1 MAGITGS
8 ITNSSAGYT
17 ISTVCP
23 VDWALAYGDPPSV
36 GFVRKSGGGSTIT
49 ITDGASSAYT
59 TTDYYHPAAV
69 TWTGGDPVSSGTE
82 SWSFTSTNGARVV
95 FPADTTERV
104 VRIYWGTYYDG
115 TSPAIDVTATLSD
128 SSAGPWEPSNH
139 SVPSGSDGAG
149 YIEITYSAGSASQ
162 TLTVTIAGVDAGS
175 TALTRLQ
182 SAGTISSTELAS
194 QDQEGFRFGVDDDT
208 ESAHTWAA
216 AQDANLTAPLD
227 TNTLLRVL
235 VDATDDPGATA
246 YTLRY
251 QKGGSGGYVAVPV
264 GASSAVTPPQVTSAT
279 VQSIT
284 TANASWALTNGRP
297 AASAGDM
304 IVAVVA
310 WDDSTTVSSVTP
322 PAGPNSE
329 SAVSIAGPIA
339 SASTEMRMQAWYW
352 IATGSW
358 TLGNWTYT
366 PAASETCRQAAFVIP
381 AGQFNAAD
389 PIGWANTSASAG
401 TAESTLNSPTGT
413 AEADD
418 GNGRLFI
425 AYGSDADAITAPAS
439 GTTTVDNGTT
449 GGVGLCIVSR
459 NTVVANSE
467 TITAISATITSD
479 SWAALGFVVKPGT
492 VSNELYISASAN
504 ITAGGEATTA
514 RLTAPSGKTTS
525 DFVTG
530 RRWDDE
536 NGTDTIDITADD
548 YTELEWCLKAV
559 SPAED
564 DDYYEFRV
572 YAGVSAL
579 DTYTVTPKWTIGS
592 GAASAAL
599 TGASSETSV
608 GTLGLEHALAVTGA
622 EVASAVGTL
631 TAAAAYSVAL
641 TGAEVATAV
650 GTLTPDLSTIVALT
664 GVESTAAIGTVT
676 VERSAVLAGNEVET
690 AAGTLTP
697 DLATLVELTGVE
709 SGTAVGT
716 VAPVRTVAVSGL
728 QAEVSA
734 GSVLSAPAVDL
745 VGVEIEA
752 SLGTLYVE
760 NEITGGGEFP
770 GALEGQIV
778 TTAVGTLAVVQVVGL
793 SGAESTAATG
803 TITGATAVALTGI
816 EVETAA
822 GTLTPDLAQLVALT
836 GVEAT
841 ATAGG
846 VAVAQTVALAGAE
859 VSVAAGTLTPEL
871 ATIVAL
877 TGNEATS
884 AAGTVAPGSS
894 VALSVDEVTAS
905 AGAVVPLS
913 EGAVGLSG
921 HAVTTAV
928 GTLAVESTVAISGA
942 EVATAAGTLGVVV
955 GEDVSLE
962 LVGVEST
969 IAVGSFGPSL
979 SAGLTGAESTTDI
992 GVPGGYV
999 DLGLTGIE
1007 VQGLVGQLGIEG
1019 TDLVPLVGVSV
1030 AASVGVLSAWVSAGA
1045 GARLRNGRDI
1055 QRQESGRPRQTSG
1068 SRPKQSG

>member
-1 MAGITGS
+1 MAGISGS

-49 ITDGASSAYT
+49 ITDGASAAYT

-128 SSAGPWEPSNH
+128 ASAGPWEPSNH
-139 SVPSGSDGAG
+139 SVPSSSDGAG

-182 SAGTISSTELAS
+182 AAGTISSTELATL
-194 QDQEGFRFGVDDDT
+194 DQEGFRWGVDDDT

-235 VDATDDPGATA
+235 VDATGDPASTA

-251 QKGGSGGYVAVPV
+251 QKGGAGGYVAVPV
-264 GASSAVTPPQVTSAT
+264 GASSTTSPPQVTSAT

-310 WDDSTTVSSVTP
+310 WDDSTAVTSVTP

-352 IATGSW
+352 IATNSW

-389 PIGWANTSASAG
+389 PIGWADTSASAG

-413 AEADD
+413 AEAND
-418 GNGRLFI
+418 GSGRLFL

-439 GTTTVDNGTT
+439 GTTTVSNGTT

-459 NTVVANSE
+459 DTVVANSE
-467 TITAISATITSD
+467 SIAAISATITSD
-479 SWAALGFVVKPGT
+479 SWAALGFVVKPKVVT
-492 VSNELYISASAN
+492 NEVYVSASAN
-504 ITAGGEATTA
+504 IAAGGEATTA

-548 YTELEWCLKAV
+548 YTELEWCLKAQ
-559 SPAED
+559 SPAANT
-564 DDYYEFRV
+564 DYFEFRV
-572 YAGVSAL
+572 YAGTSAL
-579 DTYTVTPKWTIGS
+579 DTYTVTPKWTIGTL
-592 GAASAAL
+592 GEQITPTAGVLAL
-599 TGASSETSV
+599 TGYAPSADRTAHQWIVPGSGAVVIAGAAPGIVVTAPVVITPASGELTISGSAPTVS
-608 GTLGLEHALAVTGA
+608 
-622 EVASAVGTL
+622 ASAD
-631 TAAAAYSVAL
+631 
-641 TGAEVATAV
+641 AV
-650 GTLTPDLSTIVALT
+650 LTPDAGALT
-664 GVESTAAIGTVT
+664 LTGSAPDVGLTAN
-676 VERSAVLAGNEVET
+676 RW
-690 AAGTLTP
+690 LTP
-697 DLATLVELTGVE
+697 D
-709 SGTAVGT
+709 
-716 VAPVRTVAVSGL
+716 
-728 QAEVSA
+728 A
-734 GSVLSAPAVDL
+734 GA
-745 VGVEIEA
+745 
-752 SLGTLYVE
+752 
-760 NEITGGGEFP
+760 
-770 GALEGQIV
+770 
-778 TTAVGTLAVVQVVGL
+778 
-793 SGAESTAATG
+793 
-803 TITGATAVALTGI
+803 
-816 EVETAA
+816 
-822 GTLTPDLAQLVALT
+822 
-836 GVEAT
+836 
-841 ATAGG
+841 
-846 VAVAQTVALAGAE
+846 VALAGAAPAVTVTQSGVISPDAGSLTLTGYAPVQTLTIPAPAPAVLTLTGYAPTVAVTQSGVISPAAGALTLTGYAPTLAATGNVAITPAAGAITLAGAAPGVAQTAHRWLTPGSGSVVIGGAAPS
-859 VSVAAGTLTPEL
+859 VSVSDHRS
-871 ATIVAL
+871 IV
-877 TGNEATS
+877 
-884 AAGTVAPGSS
+884 P
-894 VALSVDEVTAS
+894 
-905 AGAVVPLS
+905 
-913 EGAVGLSG
+913 
-921 HAVTTAV
+921 
-928 GTLAVESTVAISGA
+928 
-942 EVATAAGTLGVVV
+942 
-955 GEDVSLE
+955 
-962 LVGVEST
+962 
-969 IAVGSFGPSL
+969 
-979 SAGLTGAESTTDI
+979 
-992 GVPGGYV
+992 
-999 DLGLTGIE
+999 
-1007 VQGLVGQLGIEG
+1007 
-1019 TDLVPLVGVSV
+1019 
-1030 AASVGVLSAWVSAGA
+1030 GA
-1045 GARLRNGRDI
+1045 GALTLTGYAPNFAFTSPVIVPANAEIVITGYAPNVIAIRPNKGAGKGGKGRRRVVIRERVYEVNERDLPALLEAELLDRAPPVTAEVVEGPKPPRKRGKKATQPVKTVEQVQEAVAEIKARIEPDNGWLMQALEAVALRVLERI
-1055 QRQESGRPRQTSG
+1055 QDEEDSLILLLAA
-1068 SRPKQSG
+1068 